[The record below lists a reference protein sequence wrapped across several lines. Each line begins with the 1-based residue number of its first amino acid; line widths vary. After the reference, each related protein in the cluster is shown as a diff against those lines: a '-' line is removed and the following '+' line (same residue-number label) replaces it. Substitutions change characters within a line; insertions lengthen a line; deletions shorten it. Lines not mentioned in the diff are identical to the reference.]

1 MLENSHVPH
10 HSRGVNIQHD
20 WIVSKICGFEYVATT
35 SRFHQHLVWEEYTS
49 IWFSFFFCHVTG
61 CKIGRKYREKD
72 GEEGAWTGSLGL
84 TWGPGSPWTN
94 RKRKCDWMFVPF
106 QWKLR
111 QLIINTPWKYLESMV
126 ANLALRRQQD
136 PFEQCK
142 PRLFSHSSS
151 MKGREVLQRQH
162 NWQGTGLGLFV
173 FCHFHDLHENRCQ
186 LRTDDTTKYAH
197 FTLRAL
203 FFIANVFHVLFKR
216 TTRTHYNNKKRDP
229 KWFYLSLLESDNY
242 RL

>member
-72 GEEGAWTGSLGL
+72 GDEGAWTGSLGL

-106 QWKLR
+106 QWKVR
-111 QLIINTPWKYLESMV
+111 ELIIKTPWKYLESMV

-151 MKGREVLQRQH
+151 VKGREVL
-162 NWQGTGLGLFV
+162 
-173 FCHFHDLHENRCQ
+173 
-186 LRTDDTTKYAH
+186 
-197 FTLRAL
+197 
-203 FFIANVFHVLFKR
+203 
-216 TTRTHYNNKKRDP
+216 
-229 KWFYLSLLESDNY
+229 
-242 RL
+242 